1 MKKGFI
7 FSFDSFLAL
16 IIFTLFTLLIYLFF
30 VFSSPA
36 TQQYYFS
43 EDMLNVMQNV
53 KISEIQSSYPGIEE
67 MVINGK
73 IKDPEASILEQLL
86 TFELENKRD
95 DACIL
100 FDKIKIN
107 LLPKNYK
114 ISFDLSAA
122 TICGDEITDAVNLI
136 SRNRLAVGRRSL

>member
-43 EDMLNVMQNV
+43 EDMLNVLQNV
-53 KISEIQSSYPGIEE
+53 KISELQDSYPEINQ
-67 MVINGK
+67 MVIDGR
-73 IKDPEASILEQLL
+73 IKDTEINILEQML

-100 FDKIKIN
+100 FNETTNN
-107 LLPKNYK
+107 LLPESYK
-114 ISFDLSAA
+114 ISFDLSTT
-122 TICGDEITDAVNLI
+122 TICGEQAADAVNLI
-136 SRNRLAVGRRSL
+136 SRNRLAIGRRSL

>member
-30 VFSSPA
+30 VFSSP
-36 TQQYYFS
+36 TIQQYYFS
-43 EDMLNVMQNV
+43 EDMLNVLQNV
-53 KISEIQSSYPGIEE
+53 KISELELTSYPQINQ

-73 IKDPEASILEQLL
+73 IKDPEINILEQLL

-100 FDKIKIN
+100 FNEVTNN
-107 LLPKNYK
+107 LLPKSYK
-114 ISFDLSAA
+114 ISFDLSAT
-122 TICGDEITDAVNLI
+122 TICGEQATDATNII
-136 SRNRLAVGRRSL
+136 SRNR

>member
-43 EDMLNVMQNV
+43 EDMLNVLQNV
-53 KISEIQSSYPGIEE
+53 KISELQDSYPEINQ
-67 MVINGK
+67 MVIDGR
-73 IKDPEASILEQLL
+73 IRDPEINILEQML
-86 TFELENKRD
+86 TFELDNKRD

-100 FDKIKIN
+100 FDETTNN
-107 LLPKNYK
+107 LLPESYK
-114 ISFDLSAA
+114 ISFDLSTT
-122 TICGDEITDAVNLI
+122 TICGEQIADAVNLI
-136 SRNRLAVGRRSL
+136 SRNRLAIGRRSL

>member
-43 EDMLNVMQNV
+43 EDMLNVLQNV
-53 KISEIQSSYPGIEE
+53 KISELQDSYPEINQ
-67 MVINGK
+67 MVIDGR
-73 IKDPEASILEQLL
+73 IKDTEINILEQML

-100 FDKIKIN
+100 FNETTNN
-107 LLPKNYK
+107 LLPESYK
-114 ISFDLSAA
+114 ISFDLSTT
-122 TICGDEITDAVNLI
+122 TICGEQAADAVNLI
-136 SRNRLAVGRRSL
+136 SRNRLAIGRKSL

>member
-43 EDMLNVMQNV
+43 EDMLNVLQNV
-53 KISEIQSSYPGIEE
+53 KISELQDSYPEINQ
-67 MVINGK
+67 MVIDGR
-73 IKDPEASILEQLL
+73 IKDTEINILEQML

-100 FDKIKIN
+100 FNETTNN
-107 LLPKNYK
+107 LLPESYK
-114 ISFDLSAA
+114 ISFDLSTT
-122 TICGDEITDAVNLI
+122 TICGEQIADAVNLI
-136 SRNRLAVGRRSL
+136 SRNRLAIGRRSL

>member
-30 VFSSPA
+30 VFSSPT

-43 EDMLNVMQNV
+43 EDMLNVLQNV
-53 KISEIQSSYPGIEE
+53 KISELQSSYPQINQ
-67 MVINGK
+67 MVFDGK
-73 IKDPEASILEQLL
+73 IKDPEISILEQIL
-86 TFELENKRD
+86 TFELENKRE

-100 FDKIKIN
+100 FNEVINN

-114 ISFDLSAA
+114 VSFDLSTT
-122 TICGDEITDAVNLI
+122 TICGEQIRDATNLI
-136 SRNRLAVGRRSL
+136 SRNRLAIGRKSL